1 MLSYGNCASCLQ
13 RLDRKGK
20 RRADDD
26 MSNSQEFVMS
36 DLQCKDNSCPE
47 EQDWKALYQM
57 TSNWYRGRAKGYCPL
72 MLPSLTTLASATRAL
87 SDRSGLGLGLDSG
100 SNPGTRIAPGTGS
113 GTTTGAGRTDTILP
127 SPCTP
132 AQVAIQRLLKR
143 RKPVA
148 VIGLQH
154 EGSSLTAVSLAKIPV
169 DPGAEGQVTELSRI
183 QLLRSNPHYRE
194 KKSSSSLSSDQLSS
208 STGTSIASTSGAKP
222 PNPNIM
228 MQDPRRHENVSF
240 AIRTATP
247 PPATTTEDSGV
258 DGPDVTTGLETGQQH
273 SSTSSIPLP
282 PSGQPTL
289 SDLANDILCHYSSPL
304 HSFLVTGHMDGIVRL
319 WDLSI
324 REPGRQC
331 IRYWQ
336 TGPRRRVLCVGM
348 NSKVVVCGNVDSTIC
363 VWDIHPSPGS
373 SSSTHGTIHTAS
385 YMTSRAPQG
394 LDDWISGIEHI
405 CVGDSL
411 VACSTEFSGSVLVF
425 SLGTGSLVYEIP
437 GLYQPSK
444 MCMTDFFLLTGG
456 RGAWNQGGT
465 HSRLNQLGQ
474 GNNHHQQQLQQHH
487 HVQGGFGFQGHQ
499 GYGAQVGGQH
509 YGQDADVLRHPQQ
522 QGLGSIQTDEY
533 MSCCVNVWDLR
544 TGHRLYSLIPRLPM
558 RHLQQSKDISSILNN
573 SQSQAQGEQ
582 AQQRGKKQAIRTTS
596 YSPMVSMTQ
605 PSGRWTM
612 PPSLSAASTNNHQL
626 DASDDF
632 ISSSSAGR
640 DPRTSVSPL
649 SPQQPISA
657 PLTLLDIAVTPDH
670 STLVVTLCERSGE
683 GLEGVY
689 CWDFGG
695 SRLEGY
701 HEEAPDVST
710 MIMDQNDLEYRTVAN
725 TVLADDHDEDDD
737 GFLDD
742 DNDHIY
748 SDSND
753 DGDVHGGGRVSGE
766 DDDNDRYSN
775 DRIHNNMVMQQ
786 VDSTV
791 LRDLH
796 QARVTGK
803 LWIGWKLDERQ
814 FLRRKEGAMA
824 RAKSAAVAASQ
835 KQASRRSYPQ
845 QQQQGHP
852 TAQQQKQQSQQPSS
866 VDLTFPLSMQQL
878 SLK

>member
-1 MLSYGNCASCLQ
+1 MDNNNTKISLLSYGNCASCLQ

-26 MSNSQEFVMS
+26 MSNSQEFIMS
-36 DLQCKDNSCPE
+36 DLQCKDYSCPE

-100 SNPGTRIAPGTGS
+100 SNPGTRTASETRS
-113 GTTTGAGRTDTILP
+113 RTTTEAGRADAILP

-132 AQVAIQRLLKR
+132 AQVAIQRLLKK

-169 DPGAEGQVTELSRI
+169 DPGAEGQATELSRV

-194 KKSSSSLSSDQLSS
+194 KKSSLSSSSDQLSS
-208 STGTSIASTSGAKP
+208 SNGTSITSTSDAKP

-247 PPATTTEDSGV
+247 LPATTTDDNGV
-258 DGPDVTTGLETGQQH
+258 DESDVTTELETGQQH
-273 SSTSSIPLP
+273 SSTSSTPLP
-282 PSGQPTL
+282 QASGQPTL

-324 REPGRQC
+324 QEPGRQC

-385 YMTSRAPQG
+385 YMTSRAPHG

-465 HSRLNQLGQ
+465 HRRLNQLGQ
-474 GNNHHQQQLQQHH
+474 G
-487 HVQGGFGFQGHQ
+487 
-499 GYGAQVGGQH
+499 
-509 YGQDADVLRHPQQ
+509 
-522 QGLGSIQTDEY
+522 SMETDEY

-544 TGHRLYSLIPRLPM
+544 TGHRLYSLIPRLPI

-573 SQSQAQGEQ
+573 SQSRAQREQ
-582 AQQRGKKQAIRTTS
+582 DQQRGKKQAIRTTS
-596 YSPMVSMTQ
+596 YSPMISMTQ
-605 PSGRWTM
+605 HSGRWTM
-612 PPSLSAASTNNHQL
+612 PPSRSSTSTNHHQL

-632 ISSSSAGR
+632 TSGGGGRSSSSSSAGR
-640 DPRTSVSPL
+640 DTYTSVSPL

-742 DNDHIY
+742 DTDHIY
-748 SDSND
+748 SDSD
-753 DGDVHGGGRVSGE
+753 DDEDVHGGGRAADD

-775 DRIHNNMVMQQ
+775 DKIHNNMVMQQ
-786 VDSTV
+786 VDPTV

-824 RAKSAAVAASQ
+824 RAKAAAVAASR
-835 KQASRRSYPQ
+835 KEANRRSYPQ
-845 QQQQGHP
+845 KQHQGHP
-852 TAQQQKQQSQQPSS
+852 TTQQQQPQQPSS
-866 VDLTFPLSMQQL
+866 IDPTFLLSMQQL
-878 SLK
+878 SVKQQVQE

>member
-1 MLSYGNCASCLQ
+1 
-13 RLDRKGK
+13 
-20 RRADDD
+20 

-87 SDRSGLGLGLDSG
+87 SDRSGLGLGLDSR

-465 HSRLNQLGQ
+465 HRRLNQLG
-474 GNNHHQQQLQQHH
+474 
-487 HVQGGFGFQGHQ
+487 
-499 GYGAQVGGQH
+499 
-509 YGQDADVLRHPQQ
+509 
-522 QGLGSIQTDEY
+522 
-533 MSCCVNVWDLR
+533 
-544 TGHRLYSLIPRLPM
+544 
-558 RHLQQSKDISSILNN
+558 
-573 SQSQAQGEQ
+573 QAQGEQ

-612 PPSLSAASTNNHQL
+612 PPSLSAASTNNLQL
-626 DASDDF
+626 EASDDF
-632 ISSSSAGR
+632 VSSSSAVR

-742 DNDHIY
+742 DNDHTY

-753 DGDVHGGGRVSGE
+753 DEDVHGGGRVSGE

-824 RAKSAAVAASQ
+824 RANS
-835 KQASRRSYPQ
+835 P
-845 QQQQGHP
+845 
-852 TAQQQKQQSQQPSS
+852 
-866 VDLTFPLSMQQL
+866 
-878 SLK
+878 

>member
-1 MLSYGNCASCLQ
+1 
-13 RLDRKGK
+13 
-20 RRADDD
+20 
-26 MSNSQEFVMS
+26 
-36 DLQCKDNSCPE
+36 
-47 EQDWKALYQM
+47 
-57 TSNWYRGRAKGYCPL
+57 

-100 SNPGTRIAPGTGS
+100 SNPGTRIAPGTGY

-169 DPGAEGQVTELSRI
+169 DPGAEGQATELSRI

-324 REPGRQC
+324 QEPGRQC

-465 HSRLNQLGQ
+465 HRRLNQLG
-474 GNNHHQQQLQQHH
+474 
-487 HVQGGFGFQGHQ
+487 
-499 GYGAQVGGQH
+499 
-509 YGQDADVLRHPQQ
+509 
-522 QGLGSIQTDEY
+522 
-533 MSCCVNVWDLR
+533 
-544 TGHRLYSLIPRLPM
+544 
-558 RHLQQSKDISSILNN
+558 
-573 SQSQAQGEQ
+573 QAQGEQ

-632 ISSSSAGR
+632 MSSSSAGR

-753 DGDVHGGGRVSGE
+753 EDVHGGGRVSGE

-824 RAKSAAVAASQ
+824 RAKSAA
-835 KQASRRSYPQ
+835 
-845 QQQQGHP
+845 
-852 TAQQQKQQSQQPSS
+852 
-866 VDLTFPLSMQQL
+866 L

>member
-1 MLSYGNCASCLQ
+1 
-13 RLDRKGK
+13 
-20 RRADDD
+20 
-26 MSNSQEFVMS
+26 
-36 DLQCKDNSCPE
+36 
-47 EQDWKALYQM
+47 
-57 TSNWYRGRAKGYCPL
+57 
-72 MLPSLTTLASATRAL
+72 
-87 SDRSGLGLGLDSG
+87 
-100 SNPGTRIAPGTGS
+100 
-113 GTTTGAGRTDTILP
+113 
-127 SPCTP
+127 
-132 AQVAIQRLLKR
+132 
-143 RKPVA
+143 
-148 VIGLQH
+148 
-154 EGSSLTAVSLAKIPV
+154 
-169 DPGAEGQVTELSRI
+169 
-183 QLLRSNPHYRE
+183 
-194 KKSSSSLSSDQLSS
+194 
-208 STGTSIASTSGAKP
+208 
-222 PNPNIM
+222 
-228 MQDPRRHENVSF
+228 
-240 AIRTATP
+240 
-247 PPATTTEDSGV
+247 
-258 DGPDVTTGLETGQQH
+258 
-273 SSTSSIPLP
+273 
-282 PSGQPTL
+282 
-289 SDLANDILCHYSSPL
+289 
-304 HSFLVTGHMDGIVRL
+304 
-319 WDLSI
+319 
-324 REPGRQC
+324 
-331 IRYWQ
+331 
-336 TGPRRRVLCVGM
+336 
-348 NSKVVVCGNVDSTIC
+348 
-363 VWDIHPSPGS
+363 
-373 SSSTHGTIHTAS
+373 
-385 YMTSRAPQG
+385 MTSRAPQG

-465 HSRLNQLGQ
+465 HRRLNQLGQ

-499 GYGAQVGGQH
+499 GYGTQVGGQH

-582 AQQRGKKQAIRTTS
+582 AQQRGKNQAVRTTS

-737 GFLDD
+737 SFLDD

-753 DGDVHGGGRVSGE
+753 DEDVHDGGRVSGE

-824 RAKSAAVAASQ
+824 RAKSAAVAALQ
-835 KQASRRSYPQ
+835 KQASGRSYPQ